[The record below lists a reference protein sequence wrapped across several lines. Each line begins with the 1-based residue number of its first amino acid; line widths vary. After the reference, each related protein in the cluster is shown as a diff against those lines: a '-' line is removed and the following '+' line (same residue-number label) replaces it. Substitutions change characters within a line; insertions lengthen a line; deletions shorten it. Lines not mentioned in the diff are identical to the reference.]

1 MVYYMQNKLTG
12 QELYMLKRFEVEN
25 FKGFKDR
32 LIFDL
37 QAREYEFNKNLISN
51 GIVNKG
57 IIYGK
62 NGIGKSNLGI
72 ALFDIVLHLTDKER
86 LPVQYLSNYINLDS
100 DKPYAEFKYTFIFGN
115 DEVVYEYKKK
125 EAYYLIEESLTINN
139 SQVLYYNY
147 FDKKDNFVDKSLIGN
162 LQIELLDNKLSIIKY
177 IYRNTPTN
185 QDSPLYKMMIFVE
198 NMLWYRGL
206 SDGNAYCGFSNGGTL
221 LVEGLYSSGKK
232 EEFKKFLADNDLHYE
247 LEWRTNNGLH
257 ELMAKFPTGKKA
269 PFVSIASTGTM
280 SLFLY
285 FFWSITAFNKISF
298 LFIDEFDAFFHYE
311 SAENIVLRLNAN
323 KNFQTL
329 LTSHNTYLMQN
340 KLTRP
345 DCCYI
350 MTQNKITS
358 LFNSTSKEIREAH
371 NLEKMYI
378 NGAFN
383 E

>member
-1 MVYYMQNKLTG
+1 MTRK
-12 QELYMLKRFEVEN
+12 EIYMLKRFEVEN
-25 FKGFKDR
+25 FKGFKER

-37 QAREYEFNKNLISN
+37 QAREYEFNKNLVVN

-86 LPVQYLSNYINLDS
+86 MNPIYLTEYLNLDS
-100 DKPYAEFKYTFIFGN
+100 EKPYAEFKYIFMLGD
-115 DEVVYEYKKK
+115 DEGIYEYKKK
-125 EAYYLIEESLTINN
+125 DTYYLIEESLTINN
-139 SQVLYYNY
+139 SRVLFYNY
-147 FDKKDNFVDKSLIGN
+147 FEKKENFVDKNLVGN

-185 QDSPLYKMMIFVE
+185 QESPLYKMMIFVE

-206 SDGNAYCGFSNGGTL
+206 SEGNTYCGFSNGATI
-221 LVEGLYSSGKK
+221 LVEGLYNSGKK
-232 EEFKKFLADNDLHYE
+232 EEFQKFLADNGLYYN
-247 LEWRTNNGLH
+247 LEWQLANGVH
-257 ELMAKFPTGKKA
+257 ELMAVFPTKKKA
-269 PFVSIASTGTM
+269 PFMSIASTGTK

-285 FFWSITAFNKISF
+285 FFWSVAAFNKISF

-311 SAENIVLRLNAN
+311 SAENIVLRLNCN

-358 LFNSTSKEIREAH
+358 LFNSTKKEIREAH

>member
-1 MVYYMQNKLTG
+1 MENKMTRKK
-12 QELYMLKRFEVEN
+12 LYMLKKFEVEN

-32 LIFDL
+32 LVFDL
-37 QAREYEFNKNLISN
+37 QAREYEFNKNLVVN

-72 ALFDIVLHLTDKER
+72 ALFDIILHLTDKER
-86 LPVQYLSNYINLDS
+86 FPLQYLSNYLSLDS
-100 DKPYAEFKYTFIFGN
+100 EKKFAAFKYIFTFED
-115 DEVVYEYKKK
+115 DEVIYEYKKQN
-125 EAYYLIEESLTINN
+125 AFYLIEESLTINN
-139 SQVLYYNY
+139 KHVLYYNY
-147 FDKKDNFVDKSLIGN
+147 FDKKENFVDKNLIGN
-162 LQIELLDNKLSIIKY
+162 LQIELLDNKLSVIKY

-185 QDSPLYKMMIFVE
+185 QKSPLHKMMVFVE

-221 LVEGLYSSGKK
+221 LVEALYNSGKK
-232 EEFKKFLADNDLHYE
+232 REFQQFLSENNLHYE

-257 ELMAKFPTGKKA
+257 ELLAKFPTGKTA
-269 PFVSIASTGTM
+269 PFISIASTGTM

-285 FFWSITAFNKISF
+285 FFWSITAFEKISF

-311 SAENIVLRLNAN
+311 SAENIVLRLNEN

>member
-1 MVYYMQNKLTG
+1 MTG
-12 QELYMLKRFEVEN
+12 KEIYMLKKFEVEN

-37 QAREYEFNKNLISN
+37 QAREYEYNKNLVSN
-51 GIVNKG
+51 DIVNKG

-86 LPVQYLSNYINLDS
+86 LPVQYLSNYLNLDS
-100 DKPYAEFKYTFIFGN
+100 NKSYAEFKYTFMFGD

-139 SQVLYYNY
+139 SQVLFYNY
-147 FDKKDNFVDKSLIGN
+147 FDKKDNFVDKNLIGN

-177 IYRNTPTN
+177 IYRNIPTN
-185 QDSPLYKMMIFVE
+185 QDSPLYKMMNFVE

-232 EEFKKFLADNDLHYE
+232 EEFKKFLDDNDLHYE

-285 FFWSITAFNKISF
+285 FFWSITAFDKISF

-323 KNFQTL
+323 RNFQTL

-350 MTQNKITS
+350 MTQNKIAS
-358 LFNSTSKEIREAH
+358 LFNSTKKEIREAH

>member
-1 MVYYMQNKLTG
+1 MKNKLTG
-12 QELYMLKRFEVEN
+12 KELYMLKKFEVEN

-32 LIFDL
+32 LVFDL
-37 QAREYEFNKNLISN
+37 QAREYEFNKNLVVN

-86 LPVQYLSNYINLDS
+86 MPVQYLTNYLNLDS
-100 DKPYAEFKYTFIFGN
+100 LKDFAEFKYTFIFEN
-115 DEVVYEYKKK
+115 VEVIYEYKKRD
-125 EAYYLIEESLTINN
+125 AYYLIEESLTINN
-139 SQVLYYNY
+139 KKVLVYNY
-147 FDKKDNFVDKSLIGN
+147 FNKKNNYVDESIVGN

-185 QDSPLYKMMIFVE
+185 QDSPLYKMMTFVE

-221 LVEGLYSSGKK
+221 LVEGLYESGKK
-232 EEFKKFLADNDLHYE
+232 EEFKKFLEDNDLHYE
-247 LEWRTNNGLH
+247 LEWRTNNGIH

-269 PFVSIASTGTM
+269 PFISIASTGTM

-285 FFWSITAFNKISF
+285 FFWSITAFKKMSF

-311 SAENIVLRLNAN
+311 SAENIVLRLNGN

>member
-1 MVYYMQNKLTG
+1 MTRK
-12 QELYMLKRFEVEN
+12 EIYMLKRFEVEN
-25 FKGFKDR
+25 FKGFKER

-37 QAREYEFNKNLISN
+37 QAREYEFNKNLVVN

-86 LPVQYLSNYINLDS
+86 MNPIYLTEYLNLDS
-100 DKPYAEFKYTFIFGN
+100 EKPYAEFKYIFMLGD
-115 DEVVYEYKKK
+115 DEVIYEYKKK
-125 EAYYLIEESLTINN
+125 DAYYLIEESLTINN
-139 SQVLYYNY
+139 SRVLFYNY
-147 FDKKDNFVDKSLIGN
+147 FEKKENFVDKKHVGN

-185 QDSPLYKMMIFVE
+185 QESPLYKMMIFVE

-206 SDGNAYCGFSNGGTL
+206 SEGNTYCGFSNGATI
-221 LVEGLYSSGKK
+221 LVEGLYNSGKK
-232 EEFKKFLADNDLHYE
+232 EEFQKFLADNGLYYN
-247 LEWRTNNGLH
+247 LEWQLANGVH
-257 ELMAKFPTGKKA
+257 ELMAVFPTKKKA
-269 PFVSIASTGTM
+269 PFMSIASTGTK

-285 FFWSITAFNKISF
+285 FFWSVAAFNKISF

-311 SAENIVLRLNAN
+311 SAENIVLRLNCN

-358 LFNSTSKEIREAH
+358 LFNSTKKEIREAH

>member
-1 MVYYMQNKLTG
+1 MKNKLTRKKT
-12 QELYMLKRFEVEN
+12 YMLKRFEVEN
-25 FKGFKDR
+25 FKSFKDR
-32 LIFDL
+32 LVFDL
-37 QAREYEFNKNLISN
+37 QAREYEFNKNLVVN
-51 GIVNKG
+51 EIVNKS

-86 LPVQYLSNYINLDS
+86 MPTQYLTNYLNLDS
-100 DKPYAEFKYTFIFGN
+100 LNKYAEFKYVFVFDD
-115 DEVVYEYKKK
+115 DEIVYEYKKSDP
-125 EAYYLIEESLTINN
+125 YFLIEEKLTINN
-139 SQVLYYNY
+139 TTALLYNY
-147 FDKKDNFVDKSLIGN
+147 FKKDKNFVDSALIGN
-162 LQIELLDNKLSIIKY
+162 LQVELIDNKLSIIKY

-185 QDSPLYKMMIFVE
+185 QESPLYKMMVFVE

-206 SDGNAYCGFSNGGTL
+206 SEGNSYCGFTNGGTI
-221 LVEGLYSSGKK
+221 LVEGLYNAGKK
-232 EEFKKFLADNDLHYE
+232 DEFQKFLADNGLNFE
-247 LEWRTNNGLH
+247 LGWRNNNGLH
-257 ELMAKFPTGKKA
+257 ELMAKFPTGKST

-280 SLFLY
+280 SLFLF
-285 FFWSITAFNKISF
+285 FFWSITAFNKISL

-311 SAENIVLRLNAN
+311 SAENIILRLNAN
-323 KNFQTL
+323 KNFQTI

-358 LFNSTSKEIREAH
+358 LFNSTKKEIREAH

>member
-1 MVYYMQNKLTG
+1 MTRK
-12 QELYMLKRFEVEN
+12 EIYMLKRFEVEN
-25 FKGFKDR
+25 FKGFKER

-37 QAREYEFNKNLISN
+37 QAREYEFNKNLVVN

-86 LPVQYLSNYINLDS
+86 MNPIYLTEYLNLDS
-100 DKPYAEFKYTFIFGN
+100 EKPYAEFKYIFMLGD
-115 DEVVYEYKKK
+115 DEVIYEYKKK
-125 EAYYLIEESLTINN
+125 DAYYLIEESLTINN
-139 SQVLYYNY
+139 SRVLFYNY
-147 FDKKDNFVDKSLIGN
+147 FEKKENFVDKNLVGN

-185 QDSPLYKMMIFVE
+185 QESPLYKMMIFVE
-198 NMLWYRGL
+198 NILWYRGL
-206 SDGNAYCGFSNGGTL
+206 SEGNTYCGFSNGATI
-221 LVEGLYSSGKK
+221 LVEGLYNSGKK
-232 EEFKKFLADNDLHYE
+232 EEFQKFLADNGLYYN
-247 LEWRTNNGLH
+247 LEWQLANGVH
-257 ELMAKFPTGKKA
+257 ELMAVFPTKKKA
-269 PFVSIASTGTM
+269 PFMSIASTGTK

-285 FFWSITAFNKISF
+285 FFWSVAAFNKISF

-311 SAENIVLRLNAN
+311 SAENIVLRLNCN

-358 LFNSTSKEIREAH
+358 LFNSTKKEIREAH